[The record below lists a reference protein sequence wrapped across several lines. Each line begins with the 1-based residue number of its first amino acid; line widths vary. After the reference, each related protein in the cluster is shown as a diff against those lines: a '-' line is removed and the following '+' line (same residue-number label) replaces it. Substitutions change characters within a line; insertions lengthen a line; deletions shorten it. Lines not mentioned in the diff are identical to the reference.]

1 MARIIN
7 GRTYYTSSEMA
18 QLKGG
23 TRSAWSHFARTGKI
37 PAIKWIDDNWYFD
50 PDKIDALA
58 VENKYVGQLN
68 SVQQQG

>member
-7 GRTYYTSSEMA
+7 GRTHYTSSEMA

-58 VENKYVGQLN
+58 VENKYAGQLN
-68 SVQQQG
+68 NVQQQG